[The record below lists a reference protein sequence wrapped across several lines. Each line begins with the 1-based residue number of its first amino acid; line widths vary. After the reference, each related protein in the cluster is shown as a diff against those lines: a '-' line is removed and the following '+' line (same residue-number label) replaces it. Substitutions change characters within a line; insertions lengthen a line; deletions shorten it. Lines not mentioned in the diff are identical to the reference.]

1 MHVRRGAKHSLKLV
15 TGEYRKTESYYLN
28 INFNKKNMLQ
38 QKKKLCYIF
47 NSLLKITLH
56 ERAYDTSCADRDFF
70 CKAFITCV
78 LCIIAIKTIYP
89 GKNKVLF
96 FGYRY
101 HFNFN
106 NEASMVNKPF
116 FILPFPPNMD
126 THIYILQQL
135 KLATSVLF
143 TGFR

>member
-78 LCIIAIKTIYP
+78 LCIITIKTIYP